1 MQKLG
6 KILLAKGWATRSQLE
21 RAQSNQTTIGGGLD
35 TCLLEMGAVSEE
47 RLLEALARSQGVPA
61 VEVETLRDIP
71 EEVVKLL
78 PERVA
83 RRCAAV
89 PFEAMGTSVK
99 VAMQD
104 PNDLACQDEVAFAT
118 GKRIEVHVGTEVRI
132 AEALERYYGKERSS
146 RLATLAEQLNRAR
159 YLWREREPKSA
170 AAAGGHGVNFRSPA
184 PLRDAPAL
192 PDVVPPASGTSASPS
207 SGESSTPPAA
217 DAPRQIPVAR
227 PKPSAPPTSV
237 RLTDEE
243 NQRIFRRDDK
253 GAKPAEALSTEELDD
268 AFDEAERQ
276 LQGARE
282 RDTVGRALLHVA
294 DRVFDRTA
302 LLAVRKDRIEGWMAD
317 PGADPDRFDRLSLSS
332 KEPSVFLNLS
342 QGIPFHLGPLPDSPL
357 HRTLLGVWGGE
368 MPQGAFLQPV
378 RLRDRLVAVLYG
390 DRRQAPP
397 GAVPTRRFQTLAEQA
412 ATALERCIMLK
423 KKGMG

>member
-1 MQKLG
+1 MQTLG

-21 RAQSNQTTIGGGLD
+21 RARANQSTIGGGLD

-47 RLLEALARSQGVPA
+47 RLLEALARTQRVPA
-61 VEVETLRDIP
+61 VDVETLREVP
-71 EEVVKLL
+71 EEVRKLL

-104 PNDLACQDEVAFAT
+104 PNDLACQDEIAFAT
-118 GKRIEVHVGTEVRI
+118 GKRIEVHVSTEVRI

-146 RLATLAEQLNRAR
+146 RLSTLAEQLNRAR
-159 YLWREREPKSA
+159 YLWRERGPKSA
-170 AAAGGHGVNFRSPA
+170 KARGPGVDLGDA
-184 PLRDAPAL
+184 PSLRDAPPRPD
-192 PDVVPPASGTSASPS
+192 PDVSPAETPAPPSRRKP
-207 SGESSTPPAA
+207 STPPAP
-217 DAPRQIPVAR
+217 DESRQIPVAR
-227 PKPSAPPTSV
+227 RKPSAPPTSV
-237 RLTDEE
+237 QLTNEE
-243 NQRIFRRDDK
+243 SQRIFRRRQE
-253 GAKPAEALSTEELDD
+253 GIEASKAPTEEELGD

-294 DRVFDRTA
+294 EKVFDRTA
-302 LLAVRKDRIEGWMAD
+302 VLAVRKNRIEGWMAD
-317 PGADPDRFDRLSLSS
+317 AGADPDRFDRLSLSS
-332 KEPSVFLNLS
+332 TEPSVFLNLS
-342 QGIPFHLGPLPDSPL
+342 RSLPFHLGPLPDSPI
-357 HRTLLGVWGGE
+357 HRTLLEIWGGT

-390 DRRQAPP
+390 DRRDAPP
-397 GAVPTRRFQTLAEQA
+397 GAVPTRRFQTLADQA
-412 ATALERCIMLK
+412 ASALERCIMLK
-423 KKGMG
+423 RKGMG